1 MKNSLSLFYFLI
13 LIGFQCLGQNP
24 VIVENQKLT
33 IVNIGSTNYA
43 LGSKGELRVSNP
55 GSTTT
60 GVINFTSDSAWLILD
75 GTLPSVAIAS
85 HLSYISINGQPAVN
99 NANVRVTNYLRGCVI
114 MPHAPNYEAL
124 TLYKEVSFAGDEM
137 KCIPLKYYKIAELGS
152 FDNTVSSFKL
162 KKGYMATF
170 AQNENGTGY
179 SKVYIAEN
187 EDIEISTLP
196 VGLNNLVSFVR
207 VFPWRYTTKKGFGA
221 GFVDFNRSIIPVNLT
236 KSSWFYNWGVPTL
249 EDVTD
254 YEFVTMKSYAS
265 SFTDSKWQEINNLN
279 YTSHIL
285 GYNEPNNAGPL
296 NMSVEQQLRYWP
308 KFMES
313 GMRLGSPAP
322 TNWVE
327 FFEFMDKCD
336 ELNYRVDFVCI
347 HDYGD
352 GTAESFYKNC
362 KRVYDRTKRPIWV
375 TEFNWGGN
383 WTKTYRSYEESA
395 KRIAEIIDRYDKE
408 GIIERY
414 AIFNFDEE
422 LNRDGD
428 FILNKSV
435 FKTPA
440 IPNYEITPIGMA
452 YRDQV
457 TTMAFNPAEQ
467 INFPLKLV
475 APQNLKIS
483 NVNGTINKLVWD
495 NYNFSGPSTTLIE
508 RSYNG
513 APYSTIAPISSTE
526 SFYND
531 DITTSGFGRYIYRLS
546 SREIGFPNSKYVVL
560 DIDVNPNTIFNV
572 VLNKSVF
579 ASSVNS
585 TSTLGQNAVDGNIV
599 SDASRWVTKSGE
611 LPAYIDID
619 LNGSFLISELRFYS
633 GYQGYNSPITSFKF
647 QYWNVDHW
655 EDLISETSNT
665 ISTYSKSFTE
675 VSTNKVRLYI
685 NSTAS
690 NIARFYEIEVYG
702 RIGTLG
708 TNDFSASK
716 FSIYPNP
723 TSSLLNIF
731 SETKIDLLEI
741 FNVNAKQV
749 ITKKKSNSI
758 DVTSL
763 PIGIYYLKLNNKETV
778 KFIKK

>member
-1 MKNSLSLFYFLI
+1 MKNSLSIFYFLI
-13 LIGFQCLGQNP
+13 LIGVQCFGQNP

-33 IVNIGSTNYA
+33 ISIIGSTNYS
-43 LGSKGELRVSNP
+43 LGSKGELRVSNAATI
-55 GSTTT
+55 GT
-60 GVINFTSDSAWLILD
+60 GTINFTSDSAWLILD
-75 GTLPSVAIAS
+75 GILPSVAIAS

-99 NANVRVTNYLRGCVI
+99 NVNFRVTNYLQGCVI
-114 MPHAPNYEAL
+114 IPHAPNFEAL
-124 TLYKEVSFAGDEM
+124 TLFKEESFTGDEM

-196 VGLNNLVSFVR
+196 TGLNNLVSFIR

-236 KSSWFYNWGVPTL
+236 KSSWFYNWGGPSS
-249 EDVTD
+249 EDLTD
-254 YEFVTMKSYAS
+254 YEFVPMKSYAS
-265 SFTDSKWQEINNLN
+265 SFTDSKWQDINNIN
-279 YTSHIL
+279 YASHVL

-296 NMSVEQQLRYWP
+296 NMTVEQQLRYWP
-308 KFMES
+308 KLMES

-336 ELNYRVDFVCI
+336 ELNYRVDFVAI
-347 HDYGD
+347 HDYGE
-352 GTAESFYKNC
+352 GTALSFYNNC
-362 KRVYDRTKRPIWV
+362 KRVHDRTGRPIWV
-375 TEFNWGGN
+375 TEFNWGGT
-383 WTKTYRSYEESA
+383 WTTTSPTYA
-395 KRIAEIIDRYDKE
+395 QAAARIAEIVDKYDTE

-414 AIFNFDEE
+414 AIFNFSEE
-422 LNRDGD
+422 VNRYGGVQ
-428 FILNKSV
+428 NRSV
-435 FKTPA
+435 FYTPA
-440 IPNYEITPIGMA
+440 IPDYRFTPIGEA
-452 YRDQV
+452 YRDNV
-457 TTMAFNPAEQ
+457 STMAFNPAEQ
-467 INFPLKLV
+467 IDKTFKLV
-475 APQNLKIS
+475 APQNLSVTNS
-483 NVNGTINKLVWD
+483 NGVTNILEWD
-495 NYNFSGPSTTLIE
+495 NFNFSGASTTLIE

-513 APYSTIAPISSTE
+513 AQYSTIAQISSTE

-531 DITTSGFGRYIYRLS
+531 NITTSGFGRYIYRLS
-546 SREIGFPNSKYVVL
+546 SQEVGFPNSKYVIV
-560 DIDVNPNTIFNV
+560 DIDVNPNTIFNIA
-572 VLNKSVF
+572 LNKSVF

-655 EDLISETSNT
+655 EDLITETSNT
-665 ISTYSKSFTE
+665 ISTYSKSFAE

-685 NSTAS
+685 NSTVS

-708 TNDFSASK
+708 KNDFSASK
-716 FSIYPNP
+716 FNIYPNP
-723 TSSLLNIF
+723 ASNILNISGDNTIEF
-731 SETKIDLLEI
+731 LQI
-741 FNVNAKQV
+741 FDVGGKQL
-749 ITKKKSNSI
+749 ISKKDSNS
-758 DVTSL
+758 VNVSSL

-778 KFIKK
+778 KFIKE